1 MTQRTGTRWRTRSR
15 VAALAAAGA
24 LAAATA
30 LAAAPAAAQPVS
42 AQDQA
47 AAQALFDEG
56 RALAAAGKHA
66 EACPKLEESHRLDP
80 AIGTQYYLAECLE
93 GLGRTA
99 SAWTLYLQVG
109 DLAAAAG
116 QSARASYARQRA
128 EGIAPSLVRLAI
140 RVPDALRSVP
150 GLRVERD
157 GSLIGPAQ
165 WGAAV
170 PVDPGRHTVVVTA
183 PGKKPWRH
191 EVDASA
197 PGTTVAV
204 DVPPLEE
211 APGAPAA
218 GAAAPP
224 LAPAPRPAPAPRADA
239 APWSTQRVLG
249 LVVGGAGLAA
259 AAVGAGFGVHAMA
272 KRDASNDGHC
282 DAQDTCDP
290 EGLGLRE
297 QSLDAA
303 RVSTIAFVGAGLA
316 LAGGAVLFFT
326 APSGREPA
334 AEPSVRVSVGP
345 LGASVDG
352 RF

>member
-1 MTQRTGTRWRTRSR
+1 MTQRTGTWWHARSR

-66 EACPKLEESHRLDP
+66 EACPKLEESYRLDP

-140 RVPDALRSVP
+140 RVPDALRSAP

-157 GSLIGPAQ
+157 GSLVGPPQ

-170 PVDPGRHTVVVTA
+170 PVDPGRHAIVVTA

-204 DVPPLEE
+204 DVPPLED

-218 GAAAPP
+218 GAAAP
-224 LAPAPRPAPAPRADA
+224 APAPRPAPSPRADA

-249 LVVGGAGLAA
+249 LVAGGAGLAA

-282 DAQDTCDP
+282 DAQDYCDP

-326 APSGREPA
+326 APSRTEPA
-334 AEPSVRVSVGP
+334 AAQVGVSIGP
-345 LGASVDG
+345 LGASVVG

>member
-1 MTQRTGTRWRTRSR
+1 MTRRAEPRWRVR
-15 VAALAAAGA
+15 VAARAAAGA
-24 LAAATA
+24 LVVAFA
-30 LAAAPAAAQPVS
+30 LGAPPAAAQPVS

-47 AAQALFDEG
+47 AAQALFDEA

-66 EACPKLEESHRLDP
+66 EACPKLEESQRLDP
-80 AIGTQYYLAECLE
+80 SIGTQYYLAECLE

-99 SAWTLYLQVG
+99 SAWTLYVQVA
-109 DLAAAAG
+109 DLAEAAG

-128 EGIAPSLVRLAI
+128 ERIAPSLVRLAI
-140 RVPDALRSVP
+140 RVPDALRSTP
-150 GLRVERD
+150 DLRVERD
-157 GSLIGPAQ
+157 GSPVGPAQ
-165 WGAAV
+165 WGAEV
-170 PVDPGRHTVVVTA
+170 PVDPGRHAIVVTA

-191 EVDASA
+191 EFDASA

-204 DVPPLEE
+204 DVLPLDE

-218 GAAAPP
+218 SLAAPP
-224 LAPAPRPAPAPRADA
+224 VASEPRPAPAPAAGA

-249 LVVGGAGLAA
+249 VVAGGVGLAA
-259 AAVGAGFGVHAMA
+259 AAVGAGFGLHAMA
-272 KRDASNDGHC
+272 KRDASNDAHC
-282 DAQDTCDP
+282 DAQDYCDA

-326 APSGREPA
+326 APSGKRA
-334 AEPSVRVSVGP
+334 AAQVGLSIGP
-345 LGASVDG
+345 LGARVEG

>member
-1 MTQRTGTRWRTRSR
+1 MTQRTGPRWRTRSQ
-15 VAALAAAGA
+15 VAALAAAGT
-24 LAAATA
+24 LAVATA

-47 AAQALFDEG
+47 AAQALFDEA
-56 RALAAAGKHA
+56 RALAAAGQHA
-66 EACPKLEESHRLDP
+66 EACPKLEESQRLDP
-80 AIGTQYYLAECLE
+80 SIGTQYYLAECLE

-99 SAWTLYLQVG
+99 SAWTLYVQVG
-109 DLAAAAG
+109 DLAEAAG
-116 QSARASYARQRA
+116 QSARASYARERA
-128 EGIAPSLVRLAI
+128 ELIAPSLVRLSI
-140 RVPDALRSVP
+140 RIPDALRSVP
-150 GLRVERD
+150 DLRVERD
-157 GSLIGPAQ
+157 GSLVGPPQ

-170 PVDPGRHTVVVTA
+170 PVDPGRHTIVVTA
-183 PGKKPWRH
+183 TGKKPWRR

-197 PGTTVAV
+197 PGTTVAL

-218 GAAAPP
+218 AAATPP
-224 LAPAPRPAPAPRADA
+224 PAAAPRPAPPSAADA
-239 APWSTQRVLG
+239 ARWPAQRVLG

-259 AAVGAGFGVHAMA
+259 AAVGAGFGIHAMA

-282 DAQDTCDP
+282 DAQDVCDP
-290 EGLGLRE
+290 EGLRLRGE
-297 QSLDAA
+297 SLDAA

-326 APSGREPA
+326 APSRSEPA
-334 AEPSVRVSVGP
+334 AAQVGVSIGP
-345 LGASVDG
+345 LGASVVG

>member
-1 MTQRTGTRWRTRSR
+1 MGPRWRWRSR
-15 VAALAAAGA
+15 VAAFATAGA

-47 AAQALFDEG
+47 AAQALFDEA
-56 RALAAAGKHA
+56 RALATAGKHA
-66 EACPKLEESHRLDP
+66 EACPKLEESYRLDP

-116 QSARASYARQRA
+116 QSARASHARQRA
-128 EGIAPSLVRLAI
+128 ESIAPSLVRLSI
-140 RVPDALRSVP
+140 RVPDALRSVRD
-150 GLRVERD
+150 LRVERD
-157 GSLIGPAQ
+157 GSLVGPPQ
-165 WGAAV
+165 WGVAV
-170 PVDPGRHTVVVTA
+170 PVDPGRHTIVVTA
-183 PGKKPWRH
+183 SGKKPWRH

-211 APGAPAA
+211 APGAPATA
-218 GAAAPP
+218 VGAPP
-224 LAPAPRPAPAPRADA
+224 LAPAPRPAASPAEGA
-239 APWSTQRVLG
+239 APMSTQRVLG
-249 LVVGGAGLAA
+249 IVVGGAGLAA

-282 DAQDTCDP
+282 DAQDYCDA

-297 QSLDAA
+297 QSLGAA

-326 APSGREPA
+326 APSGERA
-334 AEPSVRVSVGP
+334 APQVGVSLGP
-345 LGASVDG
+345 LGASVRG